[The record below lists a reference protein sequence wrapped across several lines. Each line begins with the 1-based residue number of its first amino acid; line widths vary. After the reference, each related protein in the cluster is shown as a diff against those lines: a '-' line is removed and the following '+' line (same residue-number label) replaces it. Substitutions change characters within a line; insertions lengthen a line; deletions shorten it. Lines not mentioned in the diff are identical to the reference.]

1 MVYAG
6 IMTWDGPDLLYEL
19 DENGDKKAFASVAE
33 AKAYLLSRGVP
44 TRDLPWYELEDEDG
58 NSVVERQKVLREF
71 EEMGFTA
78 WVEQMPEG
86 FLCGYV
92 YLPEEHPLYGMDE
105 DEIDTYLYVYGGVTF
120 AGEKTDGSGWAVGFD
135 TAGDFMRGRVWT
147 VGEMEEELHRM
158 IGQLKRIEMDMG
170 SGKK

>member
-19 DENGDKKAFASVAE
+19 DENGNKKAFASVAE

-44 TRDLPWYELEDEDG
+44 MRDLPWYEFEDEDG
-58 NSVVERQKVLREF
+58 NSVVECRKVLREF

-78 WVEQMPEG
+78 RVEQMPEG

-92 YLPEEHPLYGMDE
+92 YLPEGHPLYGMDE

-147 VGEMEEELHRM
+147 VGEIEEELHRM